1 MSAQRVIL
9 QEDLDNRGDK
19 VSTRSNFDNNLKQ
32 LNDMLIEMARKS
44 ETAIKESINTLIH
57 QDLEKAKM
65 IILNDSVI
73 DDLEHEINNKAIVLT
88 AMESPVARDLRK
100 IIVALKISSE
110 VERIADNAVN
120 IAKSTLHIGAEKLI
134 KEIVDIPNMMNLA
147 LEMLS
152 ESLTAF
158 LKEDVELA
166 KKCAEKDDKV
176 DEMYGFLIKEL
187 MGYIQQHPDKTN
199 QITQLAFVCR
209 YIERVADHSTNIA
222 EHVIYLVT
230 GKRFDLNA

>member
-1 MSAQRVIL
+1 M
-9 QEDLDNRGDK
+9 N
-19 VSTRSNFDNNLKQ
+19 TRTNFDSNLNQ
-32 LNDMLIEMARKS
+32 LNELLMDMARKS
-44 ETAIKESINTLIH
+44 ESAIKESINALIH
-57 QDLEKAKM
+57 QDLNKANE
-65 IILNDSVI
+65 IIKNDNII
-73 DDLEHEINNKAIVLT
+73 DELEHDINNMAIVLI
-88 AMESPVARDLRK
+88 AKESPVARDLRK

-120 IAKSTLHIGAEKLI
+120 IAKSTLHIGSEKHI
-134 KEIVDIPNMMNLA
+134 KEIVDIPKMMDLA

-152 ESLTAF
+152 NSLTSF

-166 KKCAEKDDKV
+166 KECAKKDDAV
-176 DEMYGFLIKEL
+176 DEMYGIIIKEL
-187 MGYIQQHPDKTN
+187 MGYIQQNPDKTN

-230 GKRFDLNA
+230 GKRYDLNA

>member
-1 MSAQRVIL
+1 M
-9 QEDLDNRGDK
+9 N
-19 VSTRSNFDNNLKQ
+19 TRSNFDNNLKQ
-32 LNDMLIEMARKS
+32 LNDLLIEMARKS

-57 QDLEKAKM
+57 QDLEKAKE
-65 IILNDSVI
+65 IIQNDNII
-73 DDLEHEINNKAIVLT
+73 DELEHEINNKAIVLT
-88 AMESPVARDLRK
+88 AKESPVARDLRK

-120 IAKSTLHIGAEKLI
+120 IAKSTIHIGSEKLI
-134 KEIVDIPNMMNLA
+134 KEIVDIPKMMNLA

-152 ESLTAF
+152 DSLSAF
-158 LKEDVELA
+158 LKEDVDLA
-166 KKCAEKDDKV
+166 KQCAAKDDKV
-176 DEMYGFLIKEL
+176 DEMYGVLVKEL
-187 MGYIQQHPDKTN
+187 MGYIQQNPEKTN

-230 GKRFDLNA
+230 GKRYDLNA